1 MAGICKDRVVI
12 VTGGARG
19 IGREYCLEFAR
30 QGAKVVVNDL
40 GGARDGEG
48 HSVAPAEEV
57 VAEIKAMG
65 GEAVVNGEDVSDWE
79 GSKRLIDQAIST
91 FGKLDVLVN
100 NAGILRDRMIF
111 NMTIDEWDAVIKVHL
126 RGTFCPT
133 RHAVGY
139 WRERAKAGE
148 QNDARVINTTS
159 VSGLFCNPGQTN
171 YGAAKAGIASLTVIA
186 AKELLRYGVTVNAIS
201 PGALTRLTEDLGPPV
216 ELKAGEW
223 NPRDP
228 ANIAPIVVWLGSP
241 EAKDVTGQV
250 FESMRGRLCV
260 YEGWHRGPT
269 VEQEARFDP
278 ATLGPIVKQMLA
290 DRRPD
295 QKMGEG

>member
-48 HSVAPAEEV
+48 HSVGPAEEV

-65 GEAVVNGEDVSDWE
+65 GEAIANGEDVSDWE
-79 GSKRLIDQAIST
+79 GSKRMIDQAIST

-159 VSGLFCNPGQTN
+159 VSGLFCNPGQSN
-171 YGAAKAGIASLTVIA
+171 YGAAKAGIASMTIIA
-186 AKELLRYGVTVNAIS
+186 AKELLRYGITVNAIS

-223 NPRDP
+223 DPRDP
-228 ANIAPIVVWLGSP
+228 SNIAPIVVWLGSP

-260 YEGWHRGPT
+260 YEGWHRGPM

-278 ATLGPIVKQMLA
+278 AKLGPIVKQMLA